1 VPGDLGLVAYEMA
14 ILVKRSSEHIRVNTR
29 ASALGWD

>member
-1 VPGDLGLVAYEMA
+1 MA